1 MKNPFRAL
9 QLKFKKNNAPAK
21 KPSNRRLTAT
31 EMAAQ
36 QKQLKERKERES
48 ARLKAQKSI
57 NPNAPRNRPKHQS
70 SQQKGTAKKSFWSF
84 RSHRKKDPKKR
95 EQRRQKNAIAPL
107 IRDLLSGEFLTREGV
122 TRHIPYLL
130 FISGLFIAYIAMG
143 YQFERMERAKIQNK
157 RHLQELSAEYKTI
170 KAQFETQLQQSRVE
184 QSIAKIGL
192 NQPVEPPYLLEQ
204 KQRTP

>member
-9 QLKFKKNNAPAK
+9 KLKFNKNNAPAK
-21 KPSNRRLTAT
+21 KPANRRLTPA

-36 QKQLKERKERES
+36 QQQLKERKQREA

-70 SQQKGTAKKSFWSF
+70 TQQKGTAKKSFWAF
-84 RSHRKKDPKKR
+84 RSLRKKDPKKR

-184 QSIAKIGL
+184 QSIANIGL
-192 NQPVEPPYLLEQ
+192 SQPVEPPYLLEQ

>member
-1 MKNPFRAL
+1 MKNPLRAMK
-9 QLKFKKNNAPAK
+9 LKFKKNNAPSK
-21 KPSNRRLTAT
+21 KPANRRLTTA

-36 QKQLKERKERES
+36 QKQLKERKEREA

-70 SQQKGTAKKSFWSF
+70 SEPKGTPKKSFWAF
-84 RSHRKKDPKKR
+84 RSRRKKDPKKR

-157 RHLQELSAEYKTI
+157 RYLQELSTEYKTI

-184 QSIAKIGL
+184 QSIANIGL

-204 KQRTP
+204 KQRKP

>member
-1 MKNPFRAL
+1 MRHAIDQSTNL
-9 QLKFKKNNAPAK
+9 QN
-21 KPSNRRLTAT
+21 
-31 EMAAQ
+31 
-36 QKQLKERKERES
+36 QK
-48 ARLKAQKSI
+48 A
-57 NPNAPRNRPKHQS
+57 RPKNLS
-70 SQQKGTAKKSFWSF
+70 GAF
-84 RSHRKKDPKKR
+84 RSRRKKDPQKR

-184 QSIAKIGL
+184 QSIANIGL

>member
-9 QLKFKKNNAPAK
+9 KLKFKKNNAPSK
-21 KPSNRRLTAT
+21 KPANRRLTAA

-36 QKQLKERKERES
+36 QKQLKERKEREA

-70 SQQKGTAKKSFWSF
+70 SEPKGTPKKSFWAF
-84 RSHRKKDPKKR
+84 RSRRKKDPKKR

-184 QSIAKIGL
+184 QSIANIGL

>member
-9 QLKFKKNNAPAK
+9 KLKFNKNNAPAK
-21 KPSNRRLTAT
+21 KPTNRRLTPA

-36 QKQLKERKERES
+36 QQQLKERKQREA

-70 SQQKGTAKKSFWSF
+70 TQQKGTAKKSFRTF
-84 RSHRKKDPKKR
+84 RSLRKKDPKKR

-184 QSIAKIGL
+184 QSIANIGL
-192 NQPVEPPYLLEQ
+192 SQPVEPPYLLEQ

>member
-1 MKNPFRAL
+1 
-9 QLKFKKNNAPAK
+9 
-21 KPSNRRLTAT
+21 
-31 EMAAQ
+31 
-36 QKQLKERKERES
+36 
-48 ARLKAQKSI
+48 
-57 NPNAPRNRPKHQS
+57 
-70 SQQKGTAKKSFWSF
+70 
-84 RSHRKKDPKKR
+84 
-95 EQRRQKNAIAPL
+95 
-107 IRDLLSGEFLTREGV
+107 LLSGEFLTREGV

-184 QSIAKIGL
+184 QSIANIGL
-192 NQPVEPPYLLEQ
+192 SQPVEPPYLLEQ

>member
-9 QLKFKKNNAPAK
+9 KLKFKKNNAPSK
-21 KPSNRRLTAT
+21 KPANRRLTAA

-36 QKQLKERKERES
+36 QKQLKERKEREA

-70 SQQKGTAKKSFWSF
+70 SEPKGTPKKSFWAF
-84 RSHRKKDPKKR
+84 RSRRKKDLQKR

-184 QSIAKIGL
+184 QSIANIGL

>member
-9 QLKFKKNNAPAK
+9 KLKFKKNSAPAK
-21 KPSNRRLTAT
+21 KPANRRLTAA

-36 QKQLKERKERES
+36 QQRLKERKEREA

-70 SQQKGTAKKSFWSF
+70 TQQKDTAKKSFWAF
-84 RSHRKKDPKKR
+84 RSLRKKDPKKR

-184 QSIAKIGL
+184 QSIANIGL
-192 NQPVEPPYLLEQ
+192 SQPVEPPYLLEQ

>member
-9 QLKFKKNNAPAK
+9 KLKFKKNNAPSK
-21 KPSNRRLTAT
+21 KPANRRLTAA

-36 QKQLKERKERES
+36 QKQLKERKEREA

-70 SQQKGTAKKSFWSF
+70 SEPKGTPKKSFWAF
-84 RSHRKKDPKKR
+84 RSRRKKDPQKR

-184 QSIAKIGL
+184 QSIANIGL
-192 NQPVEPPYLLEQ
+192 SQPVEPPYLLEQ